1 MGSRK
6 DNGAET
12 PGERIFGRID
22 TNWFGLFTE
31 EMWRRKEDALS
42 LFVPKNSDTGSDTRK
57 KEKIPGTRTSHSGPN
72 IHDDADVDDEVN
84 DDIDV
89 DDKDNVGHT
98 RPNSSLLCL
107 CMKYQLLKASV

>member
-57 KEKIPGTRTSHSGPN
+57 KRKFPGPGR
-72 IHDDADVDDEVN
+72 
-84 DDIDV
+84 
-89 DDKDNVGHT
+89 HT
-98 RPNSSLLCL
+98 LVPYMCFVFSCPE
-107 CMKYQLLKASV
+107 QLNM